1 MIITQLHA
9 FLADT
14 RIVASLELGLV
25 VTYVNTQVSSQ
36 MRQASASNITPAV
49 SRACRTVSR
58 RQSSCPCPL

>member
-1 MIITQLHA
+1 MIITPLHPAQLHA

-36 MRQASASNITPAV
+36 MR
-49 SRACRTVSR
+49 
-58 RQSSCPCPL
+58 